1 MFTGLIQG
9 QGKISETRKKRGGLS
24 LLVELPSVIS
34 PSKGES
40 IAVNGVCLTVE
51 EVEMARARVFVAD
64 ETLKR
69 STLNALRVGDAVN
82 LEQALAVGER
92 LGGHIVQGHS
102 DTVGKIEANYA
113 DGEARMVRISF
124 PPEYRAYIVP
134 NGSIAVDGV
143 SLSVKDVSSNSFT
156 VSLIPETLQRT
167 TLATFTP
174 GRRVNLEFDIIA
186 KYVESVKKYGK

>member
-9 QGKISETRKKRGGLS
+9 QGRVAETRRKRGGMS
-24 LLVELPSVIS
+24 FLVELPAGFS
-34 PSKGES
+34 PPKGAS

-51 EVEMARARVFVAD
+51 EVERARARVFVVD

-69 STLNALRVGDAVN
+69 SALTSLRVGDMVN

-102 DTVGKIEANYA
+102 DTVGKIEANYSRG
-113 DGEARMVRISF
+113 DARIVKISF
-124 PPEYRAYIVP
+124 PSEYRAYIVP
-134 NGSIAVDGV
+134 NGSVAVDGV
-143 SLSVKDVSSNSFT
+143 SLSVKDVSSDSFT

-186 KYVESVKKYGK
+186 KYVESVKKYGG

>member
-1 MFTGLIQG
+1 MGKVRSVRRSGNLARIEIESSIKGL
-9 QGKISETRKKRGGLS
+9 E
-24 LLVELPSVIS
+24 V
-34 PSKGES
+34 GES

-51 EVEMARARVFVAD
+51 EVERARARVFVVD

-69 STLNALRVGDAVN
+69 SALTSLRVGDMVN

-102 DTVGKIEANYA
+102 DTVGKIEANYSRG
-113 DGEARMVRISF
+113 DVRIVKISF
-124 PPEYRAYIVP
+124 PSEYRAYIVP
-134 NGSIAVDGV
+134 NGSVAVDGV
-143 SLSVKDVSSNSFT
+143 SLSVKDVSSDSFT

-186 KYVESVKKYGK
+186 KYVESVKKYGG